1 MRLAR
6 RPSRPDLVPASLLA
20 AWLTG
25 CTTLAVFN
33 NPVDPAPADATD
45 LYYLPYEP
53 GRPSI
58 VLQGHFGPFSH
69 QQSYALDFQ
78 MPRGTPIL
86 AARRGIVSAI
96 RDDCPDCSCVW
107 EPDCACCGFA
117 NRVEITHADGSRA
130 IYAHLDP
137 GGVLVAVGQP
147 VEARDLIALSG
158 STGYSAAPHLHFE
171 VRAVLGA
178 ALPSEAAGRFGP
190 SGDGTLEVRFEDVP
204 GDGVPRMLRVYW
216 SGAPAAAAGE

>member
-1 MRLAR
+1 MRVAR
-6 RPSRPDLVPASLLA
+6 RPSRPDLVPAALLA
-20 AWLTG
+20 ALLIC
-25 CTTLAVFN
+25 CTPPAAVN
-33 NPVDPAPADATD
+33 NPADPAPADATD
-45 LYYLPYEP
+45 LYYLPYET
-53 GRPSI
+53 GRASI

-69 QQSYALDFQ
+69 EQSYALDFQ

-86 AARRGIVSAI
+86 AARRGIVSAV

-107 EPDCACCGFA
+107 DSDCACCGFA

-147 VEARDLIALSG
+147 VEARDMIGLSG

-171 VRAVLGA
+171 VRAPLGP
-178 ALPSEAAGRFGP
+178 ALPAEATGRFGP
-190 SGDGTLEVRFEDVP
+190 SSDGTLEVRFEDVA
-204 GDGVPRMLRVYW
+204 GDGVPRML
-216 SGAPAAAAGE
+216 